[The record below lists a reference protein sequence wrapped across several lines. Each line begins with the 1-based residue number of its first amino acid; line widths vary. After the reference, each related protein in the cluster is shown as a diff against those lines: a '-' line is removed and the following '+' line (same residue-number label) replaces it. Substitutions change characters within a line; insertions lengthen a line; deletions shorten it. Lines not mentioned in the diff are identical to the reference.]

1 MNQRLYYN
9 GVVLTAIDEAFCA
22 QAVLTEN
29 GRIKEV
35 FFNNADSIELRF
47 PNAEKVDL
55 KGNILIPGFVDGHSH
70 FLQTVF
76 ERQYLNAKS
85 SPLGESD
92 SVEALLE
99 SLKKQLKEPRFAKQE
114 YLFAN
119 GYDEAVYPDHRLPTR
134 YDLDSVTNKPLALS
148 HISGHNTVFNSA
160 ALAAAGIDDGYT
172 PPPDG
177 SVGRFPDGTL
187 SGVFYENAKQDVF
200 PQLNLNVED
209 ILRNG
214 IKEAALNYASV
225 GVTTA
230 QDGATGLEWYKITR
244 QLALEGELPID
255 LVSYLFGEDT
265 GKILDDD
272 NNKRYNG
279 HYRAAGY
286 KIFLDGSPQAKT
298 AWLSKPYRKTL
309 IGHDENYR
317 GSGIYT
323 DEQLKK
329 IVSNAVKKHWQLNV
343 HTNGDEAIEQF
354 LNVYEEVKKE
364 FPYAAE
370 TRPVC
375 IHCQTVRADQLDRMK
390 ELGILASFFVDHVYY
405 WGDYHEQEI
414 LGEERARRI
423 SPLAQAL
430 KKGVRFSLHQDTPVT
445 LQSPLFA
452 IHNAVNRVTRSGRI
466 LGEEFRI
473 SPQQALKAVT
483 IDSAYQIFEDKNKGS
498 IEPGKYAD
506 FVVLD
511 QNILTVSPEQIKN
524 IKVLETIKDDKTV
537 FKLGEGTYE
546 SD

>member
-1 MNQRLYYN
+1 MSQRLYYN
-9 GVVLTAIDEAFCA
+9 GIILTSTDEDPYA

-35 FFNNADSIELRF
+35 FFNNAENIDHRF
-47 PNAEKVDL
+47 PNAEKIDL
-55 KGNILIPGFVDGHSH
+55 HGNVLISGFVDGHSH

-76 ERQYLNAKS
+76 ERHYLNAKS

-92 SVEALLE
+92 SVESLLE
-99 SLKKQLKEPRFAKQE
+99 SLKKQLKEPRFAEQE

-134 YDLDSVTNKPLALS
+134 YDLDSVTSKPLALS

-160 ALAAAGIDDGYT
+160 ALKAAGIDDGYT

-177 SVGRFPDGTL
+177 SVGRFSDGTL
-187 SGVFYENAKQDVF
+187 SGIFYENARQDVL
-200 PQLNLNVED
+200 PQRNLNAEE
-209 ILRNG
+209 ILQSG
-214 IKEAALNYASV
+214 IKEAALQYASV

-230 QDGATGLEWYKITR
+230 QDGATIPEWYRIT
-244 QLALEGELPID
+244 QELALKGELPID
-255 LVSYLFGEDT
+255 LVSYMLGENT
-265 GKILDDD
+265 EKILDDD
-272 NNKRYNG
+272 NSKQYNG
-279 HYRAAGY
+279 HYRVAGY

-298 AWLSKPYRKTL
+298 AWLSKPYKKTL
-309 IGHDENYR
+309 IGHDKSYR

-323 DEQLKK
+323 DKQLRE
-329 IVSNAVKKHWQLNV
+329 IVLNAVKRHWQINV

-364 FPYAAE
+364 IPYAEE

-375 IHCQTVRADQLDRMK
+375 IHCQTVRKDQLDRMK
-390 ELGILASFFVDHVYY
+390 ELKILASFFVDHVYY
-405 WGDYHEQEI
+405 WGDYHEEEI

-423 SPLAQAL
+423 SPLAEAL
-430 KKGVRFSLHQDTPVT
+430 EKGVRFSLHQDTPVT

-452 IHNAVNRVTRSGRI
+452 IHNAVNRVTRSGKV
-466 LGEEFRI
+466 LGGEFRI

-483 IDSAYQIFEDKNKGS
+483 IDAAYQIFEEKSKGS

-511 QNILTVSPEQIKN
+511 QNILTVSPEKIKN
-524 IKVLETIKDDKTV
+524 IKVLETIKEDRTV
-537 FKLGEGTYE
+537 FKRVEV
-546 SD
+546 DI